1 MIFNSRMLSSL
12 ILACVYGTRAFAAT
26 FTLGQKFQI
35 ILNSVPDLT
44 AGPLTPD
51 ATVFDVDANDTPIE
65 TIAGLKAAGIIV
77 VCYFSAGTY
86 EGWRVDAPKFQS
98 SDLGKALPEWPD
110 EKWLR
115 ITSASVRAVMT
126 DRIIQASQKGCD
138 AIDPDNTGM
147 RMLH

>member
-1 MIFNSRMLSSL
+1 MFLSL
-12 ILACVYGTRAFAAT
+12 LLAFAYAPRAFGAS

-35 ILNSVPDLT
+35 ILNSIPDLS

-51 ATVFDVDANDTPIE
+51 AVVFDVDATDTPIE
-65 TIAGLKAAGIIV
+65 TIAGLKAAGRIV

-86 EGWRVDAPKFQS
+86 EAWRVDAPKFQA
-98 SDLGKALPEWPD
+98 SDLGKTLPEWAD

-115 ITSASVRAVMT
+115 ITSPSVRNVMT
-126 DRIIQASQKGCD
+126 DRIILASQKGCD

-147 RMLH
+147 RT